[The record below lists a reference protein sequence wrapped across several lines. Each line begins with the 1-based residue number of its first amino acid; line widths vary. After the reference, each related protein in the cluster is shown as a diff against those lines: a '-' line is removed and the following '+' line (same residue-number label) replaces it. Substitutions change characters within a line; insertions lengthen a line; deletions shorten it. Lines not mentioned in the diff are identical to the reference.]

1 MQNMKIMRIM
11 LGYKCALLPILQF
24 YLYESMNTDSEFYE
38 YYSFIGVI
46 SPATLSAKKSRICAG
61 V

>member
-1 MQNMKIMRIM
+1 MQNMKIMRI
-11 LGYKCALLPILQF
+11 LSAEKCALSPILQF
-24 YLYESMNTDSEFYE
+24 YLYEAMNTDSIMHE